1 MRRDIE
7 GVLPLCLLMGILAA
21 IASGTPDGVLVI
33 AVLIAVGVYVFR
45 QR

>member
-1 MRRDIE
+1 
-7 GVLPLCLLMGILAA
+7 MGILAA